1 MTSEQASYGDNVVS
15 TESRSGSNGDA
26 TSYSTTSNTST
37 PSRSVNARSV
47 EKSQSSMYAT
57 SSSSSSEEPRKF
69 RLLSDMYNETQ
80 EVKLE

>member
-15 TESRSGSNGDA
+15 TERRSGSNGDA
-26 TSYSTTSNTST
+26 TSDSTTSNTST
-37 PSRSVNARSV
+37 PSRSVNVRSV
-47 EKSQSSMYAT
+47 EESQSSMSAT

-69 RLLSDMYNETQ
+69 RLVSDMYNETQ